1 MAGITNALL
10 TTVKKTKFANMS
22 SIYNF
27 KQVNSLLACAGQP
40 TETQLKQLVE
50 EKYQVIINLAMPTGK
65 FALPNEDAIVKE
77 LAIDYLP
84 IPVVFDNP
92 QLSELLAFFKHMDQ
106 HFGKKTMVHCAAN
119 YRASVFTG
127 LYLFN
132 KGELD
137 AEQMQL
143 FIEDVWQ
150 PDDIW
155 QQFIDECLEYLREV
169 KGES

>member
-1 MAGITNALL
+1 
-10 TTVKKTKFANMS
+10 MS

-27 KQVNSLLACAGQP
+27 KHVNNSLVCAGQP
-40 TETQLKQLVE
+40 TEAQLMQLADE
-50 EKYQVIINLAMPTGK
+50 NYRVIINLAMPTGK
-65 FALPNEDAIVKE
+65 FALPGEETIVAG
-77 LAIDYLP
+77 LGIDYIP

-92 QLSELLAFFKHMDQ
+92 QLNELLAFINYMELHA
-106 HFGKKTMVHCAAN
+106 GEKTMVHCAAN
-119 YRASVFTG
+119 YRASAFTG

-137 AEQMQL
+137 ASQMQS

-155 QQFIDECLEYLREV
+155 QQFIDESLEYLKEV
-169 KGES
+169 KGEN

>member
-1 MAGITNALL
+1 
-10 TTVKKTKFANMS
+10 MS

-40 TETQLKQLVE
+40 TEAQLKQLAYE
-50 EKYQVIINLAMPTGK
+50 NYQVIINLAVPTGK
-65 FALPNEDAIVKE
+65 FALPGEETIVKE
-77 LAIDYLP
+77 LGIDYLP
-84 IPVVFDNP
+84 IPVVFNEP
-92 QLSELLAFFKHMDQ
+92 QLSELQAFISYMDRQ
-106 HFGKKTMVHCAAN
+106 AGKKTIVHCAAN
-119 YRASVFTG
+119 YRASAFTG

-137 AEQMQL
+137 AAQMQE

-155 QQFIDECLEYLREV
+155 QQFIDESVEYLKEV